1 VSDEIAAGAAADA
14 AAHASPDPTPATASI
29 PARADTAAATR
40 PTMTSSAAPANPA
53 LPGAPAN
60 APARTAADGAPRA
73 RLVVRGLSHAFA
85 LREVLADVDL
95 DIEAGRIT
103 ALVGPSGCG
112 KTTLLHLCAGLATVR
127 TGHIANGF
135 TRPACVFQQPRLLP
149 WKTALDNIALGL
161 KATGVAPRAR
171 TARAYELGLRMGLAG
186 DDLDK
191 FPHQLSGGMQSR
203 VALARALVLEPDLL
217 LLDEPFSALDIG
229 LKAELYGLLLHH
241 LATRSMGVMIITHDL
256 MEAVRLSDTILVMA
270 ADPGRIVRRFDVA
283 RAAALR
289 DDAFVFQTTGAFLQ
303 DAAVRASFG
312 LAPGAAAAAACSAGR
327 DANADGTTVIELA
340 SSPAGTRAPARRGV
354 RC

>member
-1 VSDEIAAGAAADA
+1 MSDRRDASAPAAA
-14 AAHASPDPTPATASI
+14 PPTPAADS
-29 PARADTAAATR
+29 AGHRACAAE
-40 PTMTSSAAPANPA
+40 S
-53 LPGAPAN
+53 
-60 APARTAADGAPRA
+60 RA
-73 RLVVRGLSHAFA
+73 RLSVRGLSHAFA
-85 LREVLADVDL
+85 LKPVLEGVDL

-127 TGHIANGF
+127 SGHIANGF
-135 TRPACVFQQPRLLP
+135 ARPACVFQQPRLLP
-149 WKTALDNIALGL
+149 WKTTLDNIALGL
-161 KATGVAPRAR
+161 KAAGVAPRER
-171 TARAYELGLRMGLAG
+171 IARAHALGLRIGLAG

-229 LKAELYGLLLHH
+229 LKAELYDLLLHH
-241 LATRSMGVMIITHDL
+241 LATRNLGVMMITHDL

-270 ADPGRIVRRFDVA
+270 PDPGRIVRRFDVT
-283 RAAALR
+283 RAAAAR
-289 DDAFVFQTTGAFLQ
+289 DDAFVYQTTGLFLQ

-312 LAPGAAAAAACSAGR
+312 LAPSAGAAHACSAPAG
-327 DANADGTTVIELA
+327 AIADGATVIELVP
-340 SSPAGTRAPARRGV
+340 SPATARGTTKRGV